1 MQTVSVAEQMTLLDL
16 DTSCGKMFREHC
28 LREKTQTESLAKE
41 QTSKPSSRK
50 SSKLSNQPLPMCLCL
65 RGADGQS
72 KDAYMEW
79 ESTES
84 PFPWLTRYTM
94 HSTTVCHKDG
104 KDSAFWLISTD
115 SPQPG
120 FCLTL
125 NLSERPR
132 VENPT
137 LLSEVLEEE
146 ADAKYKLSAKACRG
160 ILNRASKRG
169 KQLPSILQEALENQI
184 RGELD
189 GQTEIAN
196 S

>member
-28 LREKTQTESLAKE
+28 LQEKTQTESLKKE

-50 SSKLSNQPLPMCLCL
+50 SSKSVSQPLPMCLCL
-65 RGADGQS
+65 KTADGPS

-79 ESTES
+79 ESMES

-94 HSTTVCHKDG
+94 HSIGVCHKDG
-104 KDSAFWLISTD
+104 KDSAFWLTSTD

-146 ADAKYKLSAKACRG
+146 ADPKYELSEKACQG

-169 KQLPSILQEALENQI
+169 KQLPEILKQALEAQVM
-184 RGELD
+184 
-189 GQTEIAN
+189 A
-196 S
+196 

>member
-50 SSKLSNQPLPMCLCL
+50 SSKLSSQPLPMCLCL
-65 RGADGQS
+65 TEANGRS
-72 KDAYMEW
+72 RDASMEW
-79 ESTES
+79 ESMES

-115 SPQPG
+115 SPQLG

-146 ADAKYKLSAKACRG
+146 ADPKYNLSSKACQG
-160 ILNRASKRG
+160 ILNRANKRG
-169 KQLPSILQEALENQI
+169 KKLPEILQKALEAQV
-184 RGELD
+184 
-189 GQTEIAN
+189 TA
-196 S
+196 